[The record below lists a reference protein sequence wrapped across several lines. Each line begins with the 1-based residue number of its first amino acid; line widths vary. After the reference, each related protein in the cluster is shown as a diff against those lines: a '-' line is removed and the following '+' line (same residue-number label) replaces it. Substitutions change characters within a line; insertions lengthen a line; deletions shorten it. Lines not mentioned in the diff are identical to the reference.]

1 MQALPPSRPPMD
13 LLATPEYRSTKVYR
27 RLVAYA
33 VPHWRVFLLAVV
45 GMVLFSATDVTV
57 ARLMKPLVDGTFVE
71 KDPTV
76 IRWLPL
82 AILGLFLVRGV
93 AGYLSTVGMAVV
105 GQRVVS
111 RLRMEVF
118 DHLLHVPVSH
128 HDRNTNAEMQAR
140 LTFQANALSDAAMGV
155 TTAIIKDGLTAIG
168 LLGLLFYTSWQ
179 LTLYVLVMAPLLVY
193 SVGWINKRFRRLQQS
208 LQTSVGGIGH
218 AADEAITGRRIVK
231 IYGGESF
238 ALKHFHGINEAF
250 KRFAVK
256 LAANGALSYSLL
268 EFIAAIGISS
278 LVFMATRPETL
289 QEMSAGTFT
298 SFVVAMLSLRGPI
311 SNISNISERL
321 QKGLVAG
328 ADIYY
333 FLDRPRERDTG
344 THAVA
349 RADGRLRF
357 QDVEFRYGDE
367 GAAALA
373 GVTLDVPAGKTV
385 AFVGKSGSGKSTL
398 LSLIPRF
405 YDPSAGAVQ
414 LDGRDLKDYPLKNL
428 RQQLALVDQNVVLFN
443 ATVGENIGYGM
454 PEVSREQLE
463 AAARGANAWEFISKM
478 PQGLDTPIGQSGV
491 MLSGGQRQRIT
502 IARALL
508 KNAPILILDEATS
521 ALDSESERLIQTA
534 LDALKQGR
542 TTLVIAHRLST
553 IQNADLIVVM
563 HEGRVAEQ
571 GTHAELLARNGAYA
585 ALHRLQFRDEDESSQ
600 PVDETLPA

>member
-1 MQALPPSRPPMD
+1 MRHLLLQTPKMD
-13 LLATPEYRSTKVYR
+13 LLSTPEYRAGKVYK
-27 RLVAYA
+27 RLLAYA
-33 VPHWRVFLLAVV
+33 VPHWRVFLLAVL
-45 GMVLFSATDVTV
+45 GMVLFAGTDVTV

-71 KDPTV
+71 QDPQV

-105 GQRVVS
+105 GQRVVT
-111 RLRMEVF
+111 RLRREVF
-118 DHLLHVPVSH
+118 DHIVHVPVTH
-128 HDRNTNAEMQAR
+128 HDRSTNADMQTR

-155 TTAIIKDGLTAIG
+155 TTAIVKDGLTAVG
-168 LLGLLFYTSWQ
+168 LLGLLFYTSWK
-179 LTLYVLVMAPLLVY
+179 LTLYVLVMAPLLAV
-193 SVGWINKRFRRLQQS
+193 SVAWVNKRFRRLQQS
-208 LQTSVGGIGH
+208 LQSSVGGIGH

-231 IYGGESF
+231 IYGGEGF
-238 ALKHFHGINEAF
+238 ALKHFDGINEQF
-250 KRFAVK
+250 RKFSVK
-256 LAANGALSYSLL
+256 LAGNTALSYSVL

-289 QEMSAGTFT
+289 KDMSAGTFT

-321 QKGLVAG
+321 QRGLVAG
-328 ADIYY
+328 ADIFH
-333 FLDRPRERDTG
+333 FLDQPRERDTG
-344 THAVA
+344 THAVE
-349 RADGRLRF
+349 RAEGALRF
-357 QDVEFRYGDE
+357 DNVQFRYSDE
-367 GAAALA
+367 ASPALA
-373 GVTLDVPAGKTV
+373 GVTLDIPAGKTV

-405 YDPSAGAVQ
+405 YDPSAGHLL
-414 LDGRDLKDYPLKNL
+414 LDGHDLRDYPLKNL
-428 RQQLALVDQNVVLFN
+428 RQQLALVDQNIVLFN
-443 ATVGENIGYGM
+443 ATVGENISYGQ
-454 PEVSREQLE
+454 VGVTREQIE
-463 AAARGANAWEFISKM
+463 AAARGANAWEFIEKL
-478 PQGLDTPIGQSGV
+478 PQGLDTPIGQAGV

-534 LDALKQGR
+534 LEALKLGR

-563 HEGRVAEQ
+563 HDGRVAEQ

-585 ALHRLQFRDEDESSQ
+585 ALHRLQFRESDDV
-600 PVDETLPA
+600 PATTAETPLA

>member
-1 MQALPPSRPPMD
+1 MD
-13 LLATPEYRSTKVYR
+13 LLSTPEYSAGKVYR
-27 RLVAYA
+27 RLLAYA
-33 VPHWRVFLLAVV
+33 FPHWRVFLLAVV
-45 GMVLFSATDVTV
+45 GMVLFAGTDVTV

-71 KDPTV
+71 QDPQV
-76 IRWLPL
+76 IRWLPV

-111 RLRMEVF
+111 KLRLEVF
-118 DHLLHVPVSH
+118 DHLLHVPVTH
-128 HDRNTNAEMQAR
+128 HDRSTNADMQTR

-155 TTAIIKDGLTAIG
+155 TTAIVKDGLTALG
-168 LLGLLFYTSWQ
+168 LLGLLFYTSWK
-179 LTLYVLVMAPLLVY
+179 LTLYVLVMAPLLAW
-193 SVGWINKRFRRLQQS
+193 SVAWVNQRFRRLQQS

-218 AADEAITGRRIVK
+218 AADEAITGRRVVK

-238 ALKHFHGINEAF
+238 ALRHFAGINEQF
-250 KRFAVK
+250 KKFSVK
-256 LAANGALSYSLL
+256 LAGNSALSYSLL

-289 QEMSAGTFT
+289 KEMSAGTFT

-311 SNISNISERL
+311 SNISSISERL

-328 ADIYY
+328 ADIFH

-344 THAVA
+344 THVVQ
-349 RADGRLRF
+349 RASGALRF
-357 QDVEFRYGDE
+357 EDVRFRYSEEADL
-367 GAAALA
+367 ALA
-373 GVTLDVPAGKTV
+373 GVTLDIPAGKTV

-405 YDPSAGAVQ
+405 YDPIEGRLL
-414 LDGRDLKDYPLKNL
+414 LDGHDLRDYPLKTL
-428 RQQLALVDQNVVLFN
+428 RQQLALVDQNIVLFN
-443 ATVGENIGYGM
+443 ATIGENIGYGQAG
-454 PEVSREQLE
+454 VTRAQLE
-463 AAARGANAWEFISKM
+463 HAARGANAWEFIEKLPM
-478 PQGLDTPIGQSGV
+478 GLDTPIGQAGV

-521 ALDSESERLIQTA
+521 ALDSESERLIQEA
-534 LDALKQGR
+534 LQSLKQGR

-563 HEGRVAEQ
+563 HQGKVAEQ
-571 GTHAELLARNGAYA
+571 GTHAQLLALNGAYA
-585 ALHRLQFRDEDESSQ
+585 ALHRLQFRDGSDAPEQ
-600 PVDETLPA
+600 AAETLLA

>member
-1 MQALPPSRPPMD
+1 MTMD
-13 LLATPEYRSTKVYR
+13 LLDTPEYSAGKVYR

-33 VPHWRVFLLAVV
+33 LPHWRMFLLAVL
-45 GMVLFSATDVTV
+45 GMVLFAGTDVTV

-71 KDPTV
+71 QDPNV

-111 RLRMEVF
+111 KLRMQLF
-118 DHLLHVPVSH
+118 DHLLHVPVTH
-128 HDRNTNAEMQAR
+128 HDRSTNADMQTR
-140 LTFQANALSDAAMGV
+140 LTFQANSLSDAAMGV

-168 LLGLLFYTSWQ
+168 LLGLLFYTSWK
-179 LTLYVLVMAPLLVY
+179 LTLYVLVMAPLLAF
-193 SVGWINKRFRRLQQS
+193 SVAWVNKRFRRLQQS

-218 AADEAITGRRIVK
+218 AADEAITGRRVVK
-231 IYGGESF
+231 IYGGEGF
-238 ALKHFHGINEAF
+238 ALKHFSQINEQF
-250 KRFAVK
+250 KKFSIK
-256 LAANGALSYSLL
+256 LAGNTALSYSVL

-289 QEMSAGTFT
+289 KEMTAGTFT

-321 QKGLVAG
+321 QRGLVAG
-328 ADIYY
+328 ADIFF
-333 FLDRPRERDTG
+333 FLDRDRERDTG
-344 THAVA
+344 THAMERVQGA
-349 RADGRLRF
+349 LRF
-357 QDVEFRYGDE
+357 EDVRFRYSE
-367 GAAALA
+367 EASPALA
-373 GVTLDVPAGKTV
+373 GVTLDIPAGKTV

-398 LSLIPRF
+398 LSMIPRF
-405 YDPSAGAVQ
+405 YDPTEGRLL
-414 LDGRDLKDYPLKNL
+414 LDGHDLRDYPLKNL
-428 RQQLALVDQNVVLFN
+428 RQQLALVDQNIVLFN
-443 ATVGENIGYGM
+443 ATVGENISYGQAQATRA
-454 PEVSREQLE
+454 EIE
-463 AAARGANAWEFISKM
+463 AAARGANAWEFIERL
-478 PQGLDTPIGQSGV
+478 PQGLDTPIGQAGV

-534 LDALKQGR
+534 LESLKQGR

-553 IQNADLIVVM
+553 IQSADLIVVM
-563 HEGRVAEQ
+563 HEGVVVEQ
-571 GTHAELLARNGAYA
+571 GSHAELLARNGAYA
-585 ALHRLQFRDEDESSQ
+585 ALHRLQFRE
-600 PVDETLPA
+600 VDEEAPQPLVQPPAETRFA

>member
-1 MQALPPSRPPMD
+1 MD
-13 LLATPEYRSTKVYR
+13 LLDTPEYRSGKVYR

-33 VPHWRVFLLAVV
+33 LPHWRVFLVAVV
-45 GMVLFSATDVTV
+45 GMVLFAGTDVTV
-57 ARLMKPLVDGTFVE
+57 ARLMKPLVDGTFVAQ
-71 KDPTV
+71 DPDI

-82 AILGLFLVRGV
+82 AILGLFLVRGF

-111 RLRMEVF
+111 TLRLQVF

-128 HDRNTNAEMQAR
+128 HDRSTNSDMQTR

-155 TTAIIKDGLTAIG
+155 STAIIKDGLTAIG
-168 LLGLLFYTSWQ
+168 LLGLMFYTSWK
-179 LTLYVLVMAPLLVY
+179 LTLYVLVMAPLLAY

-231 IYGGESF
+231 IYGGEAF
-238 ALKHFHGINEAF
+238 ALKHFTGINEAF
-250 KRFAVK
+250 KKFSIK
-256 LAANGALSYSLL
+256 LAGNTALSYSLL

-289 QEMSAGTFT
+289 KEMSAGTFT
-298 SFVVAMLSLRGPI
+298 SFVVAMLSLRAPI

-321 QKGLVAG
+321 QRGLVAG
-328 ADIYY
+328 ADIFY
-333 FLDRPRERDTG
+333 FLDRNREQDGGAHT
-344 THAVA
+344 VA
-349 RADGRLRF
+349 RATGALAF
-357 QDVEFRYGDE
+357 EEVGFRYSDE
-367 GAAALA
+367 ANPALD
-373 GVTLDVPAGKTV
+373 GVTLDLPAGKTI

-405 YDPSAGAVQ
+405 YDPTRGRVL
-414 LDGRDLKDYPLKNL
+414 LDGRDLKDYSLKNL

-443 ATVGENIGYGM
+443 ATVGENISYGQADVT
-454 PEVSREQLE
+454 PAAIE
-463 AAARGANAWEFISKM
+463 AAARGANAWEFIEKL
-478 PQGLDTPIGQSGV
+478 PQGLDTPIGQAGV
-491 MLSGGQRQRIT
+491 MLSGGQRQRLT
-502 IARALL
+502 IARAIL

-521 ALDSESERLIQTA
+521 ALDTESERLIQNA
-534 LDALKQGR
+534 LEALKAGR

-571 GTHAELLARNGAYA
+571 GTHASLLAHGGLYA
-585 ALHRLQFRDEDESSQ
+585 NLHRMQFRDE
-600 PVDETLPA
+600 PTPAEAPA

>member
-1 MQALPPSRPPMD
+1 MD
-13 LLATPEYRSTKVYR
+13 LLSTPEYRAGKVYA
-27 RLVAYA
+27 RLLAYA
-33 VPHWRVFLLAVV
+33 VPHWRVFMLAVV
-45 GMVLFSATDVTV
+45 GMVLFAGTDVTV

-71 KDPTV
+71 QDPQV

-111 RLRMEVF
+111 KLRLQVF
-118 DHLLHVPVSH
+118 DHLLHVPVTH
-128 HDRNTNAEMQAR
+128 HDRSTNSDMQTR

-155 TTAIIKDGLTAIG
+155 TTAIVKDGLTALG
-168 LLGLLFYTSWQ
+168 LLGLLFYTSWK
-179 LTLYVLVMAPLLVY
+179 LTLYVLVMAPLLAW
-193 SVGWINKRFRRLQQS
+193 SVAWVNQRFRRLQQS

-231 IYGGESF
+231 IYGGEGF
-238 ALKHFHGINEAF
+238 ALDHFKGINEAF
-250 KRFAVK
+250 KRFSVK
-256 LAANGALSYSLL
+256 LAGNTALSYSLL

-289 QEMSAGTFT
+289 KEMSAGTFT

-321 QKGLVAG
+321 QRGLVAG
-328 ADIYY
+328 ADIFY

-344 THAVA
+344 SRSVE
-349 RADGRLRF
+349 RASGALRF
-357 QDVEFRYGDE
+357 EQVGFRYSED
-367 GAAALA
+367 ANAALS
-373 GVTLDVPAGKTV
+373 GVTLEVPAGKTV

-405 YDPSAGAVQ
+405 YDPDAGRVL
-414 LDGRDLKDYPLKNL
+414 LDGHDLREYGLKNL

-443 ATVGENIGYGM
+443 ATVGENIAYGQAN
-454 PEVSREQLE
+454 PTPAQIE
-463 AAARGANAWEFISKM
+463 AAARGANAWEFIEKL
-478 PQGLDTPIGQSGV
+478 PQGLDTPIGQAGV

-534 LDALKQGR
+534 LESLKQGR

-553 IQNADLIVVM
+553 IQSADLIVVM
-563 HEGRVAEQ
+563 HEGQVAEQ
-571 GTHAELLARNGAYA
+571 GSHAELLARNGAYA
-585 ALHRLQFRDEDESSQ
+585 ALHRLQFRDSDESPAAASEA
-600 PVDETLPA
+600 VAETRPA